1 MGQVEAGLQPSSA
14 ADLTEAELRFRA
26 LADQAPLMIWRC
38 DAARQCD
45 YVNRAWLEFTGRPM
59 ESERGQGRLEL
70 VHPEDAAACL
80 AIFTAAFETR
90 EPFTLEYRLR
100 RHDGA
105 WRWLREHGQPLMR
118 DEEFG
123 GYIASCADV
132 TELREAQAG
141 QEAAAAERES
151 LLSELHHRV
160 KNNAQATTSFLSL
173 QAARASDKLVAQAL
187 RGAAM
192 RVMLATLVQ
201 DRMFRVVESAGLELG
216 EELATAARAAL
227 DVAGRPGL
235 TLELALE
242 ARLPLPVAQVQPL
255 ALIVNELVVNAARHA
270 FPGRPG
276 GTIRLALRQAG
287 PGHAEL
293 LVEDD
298 GIGLPESTPRNTPSG
313 CLGLHLVPLL
323 ARQARASL
331 RLESPGGTRALL
343 RFPC

>member
-1 MGQVEAGLQPSSA
+1 MQGQPPPA
-14 ADLTEAELRFRA
+14 AEPTEAELRFRA

-38 DAARQCD
+38 DTDRQCD
-45 YVNRAWLEFTGRPM
+45 FVNRPWLDFTGRPM
-59 ESERGQGRLEL
+59 ERERGSGRLEL

-80 AIFTAAFETR
+80 AVFAAAFEKR
-90 EPFTLEYRLR
+90 EEFQVEYRLR

-105 WRWLREHGQPLMR
+105 WRWLREHGRPLTEG
-118 DEEFG
+118 DAFG
-123 GYIASCADV
+123 GYIGACTDI
-132 TELREAQAG
+132 TEMREAQAG
-141 QEAAAAERES
+141 RQAAVQAREE

-201 DRMFRVVESAGLELG
+201 DRMFRVVDDAGLELG
-216 EELATAARAAL
+216 EELGTAARAAL
-227 DVAGRPGL
+227 EVAGRPGL
-235 TLELALE
+235 RLEIDLQLRLE
-242 ARLPLPVAQVQPL
+242 LPVAQVQPL

-270 FPGRPG
+270 FPGRSN
-276 GTIRLALRQAG
+276 GTIRLALRRG
-287 PGHAEL
+287 EPGQVEL

-298 GIGLPESTPRNTPSG
+298 GIGLPEATPRNTPSG
-313 CLGLHLVPLL
+313 SLGLHLVPLL

-331 RLESPGGTRALL
+331 RLESGSGTRATL
-343 RFPC
+343 RFPAG